1 MEKIKFSLN
10 YGFVQRDDFSEM
22 VIVERL
28 KVLLSVQQDLNKYS
42 KMTDRK
48 FNFKPQNKKLSM

>member
-10 YGFVQRDDFSEM
+10 YGFVQRDNFSEM

-48 FNFKPQNKKLSM
+48 FNFKPQKKKLSM